1 MKKKD
6 RLFLGLPQSPEHPA
20 PREGGTEKRG
30 EDLHTCTH
38 PWGWGVWPHPPKS
51 IGGYVERGWEP
62 GKASTTYTRQQGA
75 LEKWGVQLG
84 NIPLG
89 CGTHP
94 GSVCNIKTP
103 PHVTEHTPQLA
114 PGTPGLSP
122 GRGSHLGC
130 RRWIHLPPLVVLGGF
145 AAFWDCPCPPSVI
158 ARGVEGFG
166 GGLVGEA
173 MGQQPDVVTGQV
185 LPEGFGQNIWLKAS
199 PSR

>member
-103 PHVTEHTPQLA
+103 PPCHRAHPPIGTRHPWIVTR
-114 PGTPGLSP
+114 PGIPSGMSTMDSSSSSCSFGGFCCFLGLSLP
-122 GRGSHLGC
+122 PKCHRKESGGFWGGSC
-130 RRWIHLPPLVVLGGF
+130 RRSHGPAARCGHRTGPTGGVWAKHLAQGI
-145 AAFWDCPCPPSVI
+145 S
-158 ARGVEGFG
+158 E
-166 GGLVGEA
+166 
-173 MGQQPDVVTGQV
+173 
-185 LPEGFGQNIWLKAS
+185 
-199 PSR
+199 